1 MYIYFNASG
10 VKGTFL
16 PRINQLIQLQL
27 LSLTYEYMQPDV
39 IYTAVIGYFRSVDG
53 DKALV
58 MIDDLRQQYKT
69 TKTTKTKTY
78 MLCHL

>member
-1 MYIYFNASG
+1 
-10 VKGTFL
+10 
-16 PRINQLIQLQL
+16 
-27 LSLTYEYMQPDV
+27 MQPDV

-78 MLCHL
+78 MGFVFYDHAYFN